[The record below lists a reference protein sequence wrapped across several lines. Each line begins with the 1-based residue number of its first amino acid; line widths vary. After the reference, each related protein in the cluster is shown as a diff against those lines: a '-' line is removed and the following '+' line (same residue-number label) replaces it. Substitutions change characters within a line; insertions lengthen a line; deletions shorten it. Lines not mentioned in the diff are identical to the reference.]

1 MCFLKWKKKYNQLEK
16 DYIKLWT
23 EYQLLR
29 KKVNI
34 IHYEREVIAEIKKRE
49 KVEPKQYY
57 PKFKKN

>member
-1 MCFLKWKKKYNQLEK
+1 MCFLKWKKKHDQLER

-29 KKVNI
+29 RKDCTSSCEKEDVLKKV
-34 IHYEREVIAEIKKRE
+34 E